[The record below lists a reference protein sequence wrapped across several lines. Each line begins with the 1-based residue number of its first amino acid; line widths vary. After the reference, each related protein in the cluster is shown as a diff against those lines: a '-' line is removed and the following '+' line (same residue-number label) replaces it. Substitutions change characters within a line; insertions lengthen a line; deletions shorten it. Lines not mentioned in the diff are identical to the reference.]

1 MARESCAIG
10 GGDLVCS
17 NIHKHTVE
25 MSETCRRTGTFPDLR
40 TTHDRAQSVSV
51 SQRREITE
59 QMNRSAGGY
68 ELVFSPLILAL
79 IGFGIDKLFGTVPV
93 FTVLF
98 AVLGLVGV
106 VVKLY
111 YNYRAEMEAHEAAG
125 PWAQ

>member
-1 MARESCAIG
+1 MA
-10 GGDLVCS
+10 
-17 NIHKHTVE
+17 
-25 MSETCRRTGTFPDLR
+25 
-40 TTHDRAQSVSV
+40 V

-98 AVLGLVGV
+98 AVLGLIGV
-106 VVKLY
+106 VVKIY
-111 YNYRAEMEAHEAAG
+111 FNYRAEMEQHDAAG
-125 PWAQ
+125 PWAR

>member
-1 MARESCAIG
+1 MA
-10 GGDLVCS
+10 
-17 NIHKHTVE
+17 
-25 MSETCRRTGTFPDLR
+25 
-40 TTHDRAQSVSV
+40 V

-68 ELVFSPLILAL
+68 ELVLSPLILAL

-98 AVLGLVGV
+98 AVLGFVGV

-111 YNYRAEMEAHEAAG
+111 INSRTEMEQHDAAG
-125 PWAQ
+125 PWVR

>member
-1 MARESCAIG
+1 VA
-10 GGDLVCS
+10 
-17 NIHKHTVE
+17 
-25 MSETCRRTGTFPDLR
+25 
-40 TTHDRAQSVSV
+40 V

-98 AVLGLVGV
+98 AVLGLIGV

-111 YNYRAEMEAHEAAG
+111 FNYRAEMEEHDAAG
-125 PWAQ
+125 PWAR

>member
-1 MARESCAIG
+1 MG
-10 GGDLVCS
+10 
-17 NIHKHTVE
+17 H
-25 MSETCRRTGTFPDLR
+25 PDQR
-40 TTHDRAQSVSV
+40 AADDRALSVAV

-98 AVLGLVGV
+98 AVLGLIGV
-106 VVKLY
+106 VVKIY
-111 YNYRAEMEAHEAAG
+111 FNYRAEMEQHDAAG
-125 PWAQ
+125 PWAR

>member
-1 MARESCAIG
+1 MA
-10 GGDLVCS
+10 
-17 NIHKHTVE
+17 
-25 MSETCRRTGTFPDLR
+25 
-40 TTHDRAQSVSV
+40 V

-98 AVLGLVGV
+98 AVLGLIGV
-106 VVKLY
+106 VVKIY
-111 YNYRAEMEAHEAAG
+111 FNYWTEMQEHDAAG
-125 PWAQ
+125 PWAR